1 LASQHDLPSDSNPSG
16 LRLVQTPAESDSSEN
31 LGGGSTERRVSQDR
45 RDRPTKGW
53 DSLLGFHR
61 RQRGRREGESENIY
75 VDQYDRQDVTLTIAI
90 LVLNILD
97 AFFTLRWLDMGGAE
111 GNPLMAMLIQASD
124 LMFILQKCLVVG
136 LWIVILMIHKNFRIA
151 RVGLWGALVLYAC
164 ILVYHFSL
172 QTMGPPPS
180 GLPLSGGGFR

>member
-16 LRLVQTPAESDSSEN
+16 LRLVQAPAESDSPEN
-31 LGGGSTERRVSQDR
+31 LGGGSTERRVSRDR

-61 RQRGRREGESENIY
+61 RQLGRREGESENIY
-75 VDQYDRQDVTLTIAI
+75 VDRYDRQDVALTIAI

-136 LWIVILMIHKNFRIA
+136 LWILILVIHKNFRIA
-151 RVGLWGALVLYAC
+151 RFGLWGVLILYAG
-164 ILVYHFSL
+164 ILLYHFSL
-172 QTMGPPPS
+172 QALVSPS
-180 GLPLSGGGFR
+180 LPIPV